1 MAVEVIL
8 SDHPFLGESARP
20 NEPERA
26 EKWRNEL
33 GEAKHRAVIVVPTSR
48 RKRMLAQE
56 LAETHVIWPRIITL
70 QGLVADLAGKMGS
83 THRAIGSAEQ
93 ALIMARALQARR
105 YTAGPGLVAQALK
118 RRQLNRDQLKSN
130 NPETELANPLDPI
143 CTAYDQL
150 LKTSGVVDGID
161 TIDQVTNAL
170 NDTQSILTQLVETS
184 MPLVLFD
191 GHQKI
196 YRSRQLI

>member
-33 GEAKHRAVIVVPTSR
+33 SEAKHRAVIVVPTSR

-56 LAETHVIWPRIITL
+56 LAETHVVLPRIITL

-93 ALIMARALQARR
+93 ALIMARVLQVCQNAFAL
-105 YTAGPGLVAQALK
+105 LVVLSLFRK
-118 RRQLNRDQLKSN
+118 GSCPR
-130 NPETELANPLDPI
+130 
-143 CTAYDQL
+143 L
-150 LKTSGVVDGID
+150 L
-161 TIDQVTNAL
+161 L
-170 NDTQSILTQLVETS
+170 E
-184 MPLVLFD
+184 
-191 GHQKI
+191 
-196 YRSRQLI
+196 